1 MKEFFDAANESVAAV
16 NRKIIDITQ
25 RNLNLGLDLA
35 RSLAGARNP
44 FEIVE
49 LLASYCW
56 KQFDELTTQ
65 VEEVRNRLFGLSAA
79 EPKTFEPSPGSD
91 LQEPAKSFITRLQK
105 GHSPTVQDATTARP
119 KLNSDTQYVQ
129 APPFAAGTA
138 GSGVRAPD
146 ERQLRSRKK
155 STAENK
161 STSLQRPRPTS
172 QDPAVRLEQKPQA
185 ATTKS
190 RARSSSGPVTRPGA
204 RPDRERE
211 SRTQRKGAPKKPD
224 PQNLSTDIKFGMLDG
239 NPVRFSNFEAWVAGR
254 WRLAADLSRGG
265 SLKCC
270 CDERSEIQAAV
281 PSGASSSKQG
291 LPVGQALN

>member
-25 RNLNLGLDLA
+25 RNLNLGLDLV
-35 RSLAGARNP
+35 RSLAGAKNP

-49 LLASYCW
+49 LLASYYW

-65 VEEVRNRLFGLSAA
+65 VEEVRNRLFGFSLAG
-79 EPKTFEPSPGSD
+79 PKTPEPSPGSG
-91 LQEPAKSFITRLQK
+91 LQEPARNFIARLQK
-105 GHSPTVQDATTARP
+105 GHRQDPTTARL
-119 KLNSDTQYVQ
+119 KLNSDTQYVE

-155 STAENK
+155 STAEKK

-172 QDPAVRLEQKPQA
+172 QDPAQRLEQKPQA
-185 ATTKS
+185 AKTKS
-190 RARSSSGPVTRPGA
+190 KARSSSGPVTRPGA
-204 RPDRERE
+204 RPDRKRE
-211 SRTQRKGAPKKPD
+211 SRTQRKSAPKKPD

-239 NPVRFSNFEAWVAGR
+239 NPVRFTNFEAWWLVDGA
-254 WRLAADLSRGG
+254 WRPISPGEVLSN
-265 SLKCC
+265 
-270 CDERSEIQAAV
+270 AAV
-281 PSGASSSKQG
+281 MRESRFKRLFPQVPLLPSKAFQSGKR
-291 LPVGQALN
+291 

>member
-1 MKEFFDAANESVAAV
+1 MKEFFDAANQSVAAV
-16 NRKIIDITQ
+16 NRKIMDITQ

-56 KQFDELTTQ
+56 KQFDEQ
-65 VEEVRNRLFGLSAA
+65 EVRNRLFGLSAA
-79 EPKTFEPSPGSD
+79 EPKTLEPSPGSG

-105 GHSPTVQDATTARP
+105 GHSPTVQDATTARL

-155 STAENK
+155 AQQKTN
-161 STSLQRPRPTS
+161 PRVCR
-172 QDPAVRLEQKPQA
+172 DP
-185 ATTKS
+185 
-190 RARSSSGPVTRPGA
+190 GPHR
-204 RPDRERE
+204 R
-211 SRTQRKGAPKKPD
+211 
-224 PQNLSTDIKFGMLDG
+224 I
-239 NPVRFSNFEAWVAGR
+239 
-254 WRLAADLSRGG
+254 
-265 SLKCC
+265 
-270 CDERSEIQAAV
+270 
-281 PSGASSSKQG
+281 
-291 LPVGQALN
+291 LP